1 MVDVVVDVVV
11 VVEVVVDVV
20 VVVGSPK
27 QPVEH
32 GEFSVSSW
40 QMSTWHLIRCGPT
53 SSTTE
58 VKANPS
64 NRNEKSHSILVVGKG
79 SWKKREVG
87 KF

>member
-11 VVEVVVDVV
+11 VVDVEVVVDVV

-32 GEFSVSSW
+32 GEFSVSLW
-40 QMSTWHLIRCGPT
+40 QISTWHLRRCGPT

-64 NRNEKSHSILVVGKG
+64 NRN
-79 SWKKREVG
+79 
-87 KF
+87 